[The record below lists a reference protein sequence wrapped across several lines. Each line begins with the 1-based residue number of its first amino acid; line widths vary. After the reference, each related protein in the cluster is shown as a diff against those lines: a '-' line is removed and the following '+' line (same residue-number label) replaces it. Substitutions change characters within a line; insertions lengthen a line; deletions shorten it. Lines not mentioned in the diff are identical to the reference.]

1 MNKTSLFFVAFTI
14 TFLSVFSQKP
24 QNNQI
29 SITGNIID
37 SNTKEPLEYATV
49 VLNNIETKQLSGGI
63 TDEKGNFTI
72 KIIPG
77 TYDISFE
84 FISFKTIK
92 IPKKIINSSV
102 NFGTI
107 KLSEDSDKLDE
118 IVIIAEKSTV
128 EIRLDKR
135 IYNVGKDMT
144 VKGGSAS
151 DVLDNVP
158 SVDVDVEGNV
168 SLRGNENVRILIDG
182 KPSAL
187 VGLSGTEALRQ
198 LPADAIERVEVVTSP
213 SARYDAEGTAGIL
226 NIILRKGVATGLN
239 GSLNT
244 TIGDPT
250 QYRIASNINFRTKK
264 INFFTNLGYRNS
276 SGPGNFL
283 TNLSTFENESVNSLR
298 IEDRDFERNRNGYN
312 INLGLEYFL
321 SNESSITGT
330 YFYRDS
336 DNKNLSTNTIQVFD
350 ANNILEFSDVRIQDE
365 DEIDETS
372 QISLNYT
379 NNLNSS
385 GHKLTIDFQYSDSK
399 EIETA
404 FIDDALASEKNITT
418 ENSKST
424 LIQSDY
430 VLPIGE
436 HMQFEL
442 GYRGDFQDLN
452 SNFLVNRIPELDFN
466 PSNNLIFKQNVNA
479 IYSQFGNKISKFSYL
494 LGLRTEITDVK
505 VRLTNT
511 NENFDYRYTEVFPT
525 INFGLERTDNQ
536 SFTLGYSRRL
546 RRPRY
551 WYLNPFESRNSQ
563 NVIYKGNPGLIP
575 TFTNSF
581 DLGFLQKIGKLT
593 LNSSI
598 YFQHSVNA
606 IQRVTRDEIR
616 LLDGVNQVITI
627 REPINL
633 ASEDR
638 YGFELTANYNPSK
651 KVRLSGSFNVFQQ
664 ESKGLYEYNKFTI
677 DETSGAII
685 SSPEI
690 QDLGNINNSWF
701 SRFNATF
708 TLPWKIQMQNRLSYR
723 GPRYTAQSES
733 KGMFSANIALSKD
746 VFSEKGTLVLNVSD
760 VFNSRKWRSTNFN
773 PNKENPTSINS
784 QESQWRVRQISLNFT
799 YRFNQKKNQGR
810 ERRGGEDYEG
820 CLLYTSPSPRD
831 RG

>member
-1 MNKTSLFFVAFTI
+1 MNKTSFFFVTFAI

-49 VLNNIETKQLSGGI
+49 VLNNIQTKQLSGGI

-92 IPKKIINSSV
+92 IPNKIINSSI

-107 KLSEDSDKLDE
+107 KLSEDADKLDE

-187 VGLSGTEALRQ
+187 VGLSGSEALRQ

-226 NIILRKGVATGLN
+226 NIILRKGVAIGLN

-283 TNLSTFENESVNSLR
+283 TNLSTFENESINSLR
-298 IEDRDFERNRNGYN
+298 VEDRDFERNRNGYN
-312 INLGLEYFL
+312 INFGLEYFL

-350 ANNILEFSDVRIQDE
+350 VNNILEFSDVRIQDE
-365 DEIDETS
+365 DELDETS

-399 EIETA
+399 EIETT
-404 FIDDALASEKNITT
+404 FINDALASENNITT

-466 PSNNLIFKQNVNA
+466 PSNNLTFKQNINA
-479 IYSQFGNKISKFSYL
+479 IYSQFGNKINKFSYL

-505 VRLTNT
+505 VRLINT
-511 NENFDYRYTEVFPT
+511 NENFDYRYTEIFPT

-581 DLGFLQKIGKLT
+581 DLGYLQKIGKLT

-598 YFQHSVNA
+598 YYQHSVNA
-606 IQRVTRDEIR
+606 IQRVSRDEIR

-677 DETSGAII
+677 DETTGAII
-685 SSPEI
+685 STAQT

-708 TLPWKIQMQNRLSYR
+708 TLPWEIQMQNRLSYR

-733 KGMFSANIALSKD
+733 KGMFSTNIALSKD
-746 VFSEKGTLVLNVSD
+746 VFSEKGSLVLNVSD
-760 VFNSRKWRSTNFN
+760 LFNSRKWRSTNFN

-799 YRFNQKKNQGR
+799 YRFNQKKKQVR
-810 ERRGGEDYEG
+810 EQRGGEDYEG
-820 CLLYTSPSPRD
+820 GEGFSTP
-831 RG
+831 

>member
-1 MNKTSLFFVAFTI
+1 MNKTSLLFVTFAI
-14 TFLSVFSQKP
+14 TFLSVFSQKA

-49 VLNNIETKQLSGGI
+49 VLNNEETKQLSGGI

-92 IPKKIINSSV
+92 ISKKIINSSL

-187 VGLSGTEALRQ
+187 VGLSGSDALRQ

-466 PSNNLIFKQNVNA
+466 PSNNLTFKQNVNA
-479 IYSQFGNKISKFSYL
+479 IYSQFGNKINKFSYL

-677 DETSGAII
+677 NETSGAII
-685 SSPEI
+685 SMPET

-746 VFSEKGTLVLNVSD
+746 VLSEKGTLVLNVSD
-760 VFNSRKWRSTNFN
+760 VFNSRRWRSTNFN
-773 PNKENPTSINS
+773 PNKENPTSINN
-784 QESQWRVRQISLNFT
+784 QESQWRVRQVSLNFT
-799 YRFNQKKNQGR
+799 YRFNQKKKQGR
-810 ERRGGEDYEG
+810 EQRGGEDYEG
-820 CLLYTSPSPRD
+820 GEGFSTP
-831 RG
+831 

>member
-479 IYSQFGNKISKFSYL
+479 IYSQFGNKINKFSYL

-677 DETSGAII
+677 NETSGAII
-685 SSPEI
+685 SMPET

-746 VFSEKGTLVLNVSD
+746 VLSEKGTLVLNVSD
-760 VFNSRKWRSTNFN
+760 VFNSRRWRSTNFN
-773 PNKENPTSINS
+773 PNKENPTSINN
-784 QESQWRVRQISLNFT
+784 QESQWRVRQVSLNFT
-799 YRFNQKKNQGR
+799 YRFNQKKKQGR
-810 ERRGGEDYEG
+810 EQRGGEDYEG
-820 CLLYTSPSPRD
+820 GEGFSTP
-831 RG
+831 

>member
-1 MNKTSLFFVAFTI
+1 MNKTTLFFVVFTI
-14 TFLSVFSQKP
+14 TILNVFGQKP
-24 QNNQI
+24 QNNQL
-29 SITGNIID
+29 SIVGKIID
-37 SNTKEPLEYATV
+37 SNTKEPLEYATI
-49 VLNNIETKQLSGGI
+49 VLKNQKTKQLSGGI
-63 TDEKGNFTI
+63 TDVKGNFNI
-72 KIIPG
+72 SVNPG

-84 FISFKTIK
+84 FISFKTQE
-92 IPKKIINSSV
+92 IPNKIINSTL

-107 KLSEDSDKLDE
+107 ELSEDTDKLDE

-187 VGLSGTEALRQ
+187 VGLSGTDALRQ
-198 LPADAIERVEVVTSP
+198 LPADAIERVEVITSP

-226 NIILRKGVATGLN
+226 NIILRKGLASGLN
-239 GSLNT
+239 GSMNA
-244 TIGDPT
+244 TIGDPK
-250 QYRIASNINFRTKK
+250 QYRIASNVNFRTKK
-264 INFFTNLGYRNS
+264 FNFFTNLGYRNS
-276 SGPGNFL
+276 SGPGKFL
-283 TNLSTFENESVNSLR
+283 TNLSIFENESFNSLR

-312 INLGLEYFL
+312 INVGLEYFL
-321 SNESSITGT
+321 SKNSSITGT

-336 DNKNLSTNTIQVFD
+336 NNQNLSTNNISVFD
-350 ANNILEFSDVRIQDE
+350 VDDILEYSDLRIQDE
-365 DEIDETS
+365 DEIDNTS

-379 NNLNSS
+379 NNFNTS
-385 GHKLTIDFQYSDSK
+385 GHKLTVDVQYSDS
-399 EIETA
+399 EEVESA
-404 FIDDALASEKNITT
+404 SIDDSLATENNITT
-418 ENSKST
+418 EKSKNT
-424 LIQSDY
+424 LIQTDY
-430 VLPIGE
+430 TLPIGE
-436 HMQFEL
+436 NTQFEL

-466 PSNNLIFKQNVNA
+466 PSNNLIFEQNVNA
-479 IYSQFGNKISKFSYL
+479 IYSQLGNKINKFSYL

-511 NENFDYRYTEVFPT
+511 NENFDYNYSELFPT
-525 INFGLERTDNQ
+525 INFGFERTENQ

-563 NVIYKGNPGLIP
+563 NIIYKGNPGLIP

-598 YFQHSVNA
+598 YYQHSINA
-606 IQRVTRDEIR
+606 IQRVSRDEIR

-638 YGFELTANYNPSK
+638 FGFELTANYNPSK
-651 KVRLSGSFNVFQQ
+651 KVRLSGSFNVFKQ
-664 ESKGLYEYNKFTI
+664 ESKGVYEYNKFTI
-677 DETSGAII
+677 DGISGEI
-685 SSPEI
+685 SSTPEL
-690 QDLGNINNSWF
+690 QDLGNVNNSWF

-708 TLPWKIQMQNRLSYR
+708 TLPGKIQMQNRLSYR
-723 GPRYTAQSES
+723 GPRFTAQSES
-733 KGMFSANIALSKD
+733 KGIFSTNIALSKD
-746 VFSEKGTLVLNVSD
+746 LFSEKGTVVLNVSD
-760 VFNSRKWRSTNFN
+760 LFNSRKWRSTNYN
-773 PNKENPTSINS
+773 PNRENPTSINY
-784 QESQWRVRQISLNFT
+784 QESQWRVRQVSLNFT
-799 YRFNQKKNQGR
+799 YRFNQKKNQVR
-810 ERRGGEDYEG
+810 ERRGNEEFQGGEG
-820 CLLYTSPSPRD
+820 FSSP
-831 RG
+831 

>member
-1 MNKTSLFFVAFTI
+1 MNKTSLFFVTFAI

-49 VLNNIETKQLSGGI
+49 VLNNLETKQLSGGI

-92 IPKKIINSSV
+92 ISKKIINSSL

-187 VGLSGTEALRQ
+187 VGLSGSDALRQ

-250 QYRIASNINFRTKK
+250 QYSIASNINFRTKK

-276 SGPGNFL
+276 SSPGKFL

-298 IEDRDFERNRNGYN
+298 IEDRDFERKRNGYN

-336 DNKNLSTNTIQVFD
+336 DNKNLSTNAIQVFD
-350 ANNILEFSDVRIQDE
+350 VNNILEYSDVRVQDE

-379 NNLNSS
+379 NNINSS

-404 FIDDALASEKNITT
+404 FIDDSLASEKNITT

-466 PSNNLIFKQNVNA
+466 PSNNLTFKQNVNA
-479 IYSQFGNKISKFSYL
+479 IYSQFGNKINKFSYL

-606 IQRVTRDEIR
+606 IQRVSRDEIR

-664 ESKGLYEYNKFTI
+664 E
-677 DETSGAII
+677 
-685 SSPEI
+685 
-690 QDLGNINNSWF
+690 
-701 SRFNATF
+701 
-708 TLPWKIQMQNRLSYR
+708 R
-723 GPRYTAQSES
+723 GQA
-733 KGMFSANIALSKD
+733 SA
-746 VFSEKGTLVLNVSD
+746 E
-760 VFNSRKWRSTNFN
+760 
-773 PNKENPTSINS
+773 
-784 QESQWRVRQISLNFT
+784 
-799 YRFNQKKNQGR
+799 
-810 ERRGGEDYEG
+810 
-820 CLLYTSPSPRD
+820 
-831 RG
+831 

>member
-1 MNKTSLFFVAFTI
+1 MFTV
-14 TFLSVFSQKP
+14 VFGQKP
-24 QNNQI
+24 QNAQI
-29 SITGNIID
+29 LITGNIVD
-37 SNTKEPLEYATV
+37 SKTNEPLEYATV
-49 VLNNIETKQLSGGI
+49 VLNNQKTKQLSGGI
-63 TDEKGNFTI
+63 TDEKGNFNI
-72 KIIPG
+72 KINPG
-77 TYDISFE
+77 IYDISFE
-84 FISFKTIK
+84 FISFKTINLPNK
-92 IPKKIINSSV
+92 TINSSI

-187 VGLSGTEALRQ
+187 VGLSGTDALRQ

-226 NIILRKGVATGLN
+226 NIILRKGIATGLN
-239 GSLNT
+239 GSMNA
-244 TIGDPT
+244 TIGDPK
-250 QYRIASNINFRTKK
+250 QYRIASNVNYRTKK

-276 SGPGNFL
+276 SGPGKYL
-283 TNLSTFENESVNSLR
+283 TNLTIFENESINSLR

-321 SNESSITGT
+321 STKSSITGT

-336 DNKNLSTNTIQVFD
+336 DNQNLSTNSISVFD
-350 ANNILEFSDVRIQDE
+350 INNILEFSDVRVQNE
-365 DEIDETS
+365 DEIDKTS

-379 NNLNSS
+379 NNINNS
-385 GHKLTIDFQYSDSK
+385 GHKLTIDIQHSDS
-399 EIETA
+399 EETETALIEDSLAFENNTTIET
-404 FIDDALASEKNITT
+404 SNHP
-418 ENSKST
+418 
-424 LIQSDY
+424 LIQTDY

-436 HMQFEL
+436 NIQFEL

-452 SNFLVNRIPELDFN
+452 SNFLVNRTPELDFN

-479 IYSQFGNKISKFSYL
+479 IYSQFGSKINKFSYL

-511 NENFDYRYTEVFPT
+511 NENFDYNYSELFPT
-525 INFGLERTDNQ
+525 INFGFERTEDQ

-563 NVIYKGNPGLIP
+563 NIIYKGNPGLIP

-598 YFQHSVNA
+598 YYQHSVNA
-606 IQRVTRDEIR
+606 IQRVSRDEIR

-664 ESKGLYEYNKFTI
+664 ESKGVYEYNKFTV
-677 DETSGAII
+677 DDTSGLI
-685 SSPEI
+685 SSTPEI
-690 QDLGNINNSWF
+690 QDLGNINSSWF

-708 TLPWKIQMQNRLSYR
+708 SLPWDMQMQNRLSYR

-733 KGMFSANIALSKD
+733 KGIFSTNVAISKD
-746 VFSEKGTLVLNVSD
+746 LFSDKGTLVLNVSD
-760 VFNSRKWRSTNFN
+760 LFNSRKWKSTNFN
-773 PNKENPTSINS
+773 PNKENPTSVNY
-784 QESQWRVRQISLNFT
+784 QESQWRVRQVSLNFT
-799 YRFNQKKNQGR
+799 YRFNQKKNQER
-810 ERRGGEDYEG
+810 ERGGNEDYDGGEG
-820 CLLYTSPSPRD
+820 FSKP
-831 RG
+831 

>member
-1 MNKTSLFFVAFTI
+1 MNKTSLFFVTFAI

-49 VLNNIETKQLSGGI
+49 VLNNIQTKQLSGGI

-92 IPKKIINSSV
+92 IPNKIINSSI

-107 KLSEDSDKLDE
+107 KLSEDADKLDE

-187 VGLSGTEALRQ
+187 VGLSGSEALRQ

-226 NIILRKGVATGLN
+226 NIILRKGVAIGLN

-283 TNLSTFENESVNSLR
+283 TNLSTFENESINTLR
-298 IEDRDFERNRNGYN
+298 VEDRDFERNRNGYN
-312 INLGLEYFL
+312 INFGLEYFL

-350 ANNILEFSDVRIQDE
+350 VNNILEFSDVRIQDE
-365 DEIDETS
+365 DELDETS

-404 FIDDALASEKNITT
+404 FINDALASENNITT

-466 PSNNLIFKQNVNA
+466 PSNNLTFKQNINA
-479 IYSQFGNKISKFSYL
+479 IYSQFGNKINKFSYL

-505 VRLTNT
+505 VRLINT
-511 NENFDYRYTEVFPT
+511 NENFDYRYTEIFPT

-581 DLGFLQKIGKLT
+581 DLGYLQKIGKLT

-598 YFQHSVNA
+598 YYQHSVNA
-606 IQRVTRDEIR
+606 IQRVSRDEIR

-677 DETSGAII
+677 DETTGAII
-685 SSPEI
+685 S
-690 QDLGNINNSWF
+690 
-701 SRFNATF
+701 
-708 TLPWKIQMQNRLSYR
+708 TLKHK
-723 GPRYTAQSES
+723 T
-733 KGMFSANIALSKD
+733 
-746 VFSEKGTLVLNVSD
+746 
-760 VFNSRKWRSTNFN
+760 
-773 PNKENPTSINS
+773 
-784 QESQWRVRQISLNFT
+784 
-799 YRFNQKKNQGR
+799 
-810 ERRGGEDYEG
+810 
-820 CLLYTSPSPRD
+820 
-831 RG
+831 

>member
-1 MNKTSLFFVAFTI
+1 MNKTSLFFVVFTFTI
-14 TFLSVFSQKP
+14 LNVFGQKP
-24 QNNQI
+24 QNNQL
-29 SITGNIID
+29 SVVGKIID
-37 SNTKEPLEYATV
+37 SNTKEPLEYATI
-49 VLNNIETKQLSGGI
+49 VLKNQKTKQLSGGI
-63 TDEKGNFTI
+63 TDEKGNFNI
-72 KIIPG
+72 KINPG

-84 FISFKTIK
+84 FISFKTQE
-92 IPKKIINSSV
+92 IPNKIINSTL

-107 KLSEDSDKLDE
+107 ELSEDTDKLDE

-187 VGLSGTEALRQ
+187 VGLSGTDALRQ
-198 LPADAIERVEVVTSP
+198 LPADAIERVEVITSP

-239 GSLNT
+239 GSMNA
-244 TIGDPT
+244 TIGDPK
-250 QYRIASNINFRTKK
+250 QYRIASNVNFRTNKF
-264 INFFTNLGYRNS
+264 NFFTNLGYRNS
-276 SGPGNFL
+276 SGPGKFL
-283 TNLSTFENESVNSLR
+283 TNLSIFENESFNSLR

-312 INLGLEYFL
+312 INVGLEYFL
-321 SNESSITGT
+321 SKKSSITGT

-336 DNKNLSTNTIQVFD
+336 NNQNLSTNNISVFD
-350 ANNILEFSDVRIQDE
+350 VDDILEYSDLRIQDE
-365 DEIDETS
+365 DEIDNTS

-379 NNLNSS
+379 NNFNTS
-385 GHKLTIDFQYSDSK
+385 GHKLTVDVQYSDSE
-399 EIETA
+399 EIESA
-404 FIDDALASEKNITT
+404 SIDDSLATENNITT
-418 ENSKST
+418 EKSKNT
-424 LIQSDY
+424 LIQTDY
-430 VLPIGE
+430 TLPIGE
-436 HMQFEL
+436 NTQFEF

-466 PSNNLIFKQNVNA
+466 PSNNLIFEQNVNA
-479 IYSQFGNKISKFSYL
+479 IYSQLGNKINKFSYL

-511 NENFDYRYTEVFPT
+511 NENFDYNYSELFPT
-525 INFGLERTDNQ
+525 INFGFERTDNQ

-551 WYLNPFESRNSQ
+551 WFLNPFESRNSQ
-563 NVIYKGNPGLIP
+563 NIIYKGNPGLIP

-598 YFQHSVNA
+598 YYQHSINA
-606 IQRVTRDEIR
+606 IQRVSRDEIR
-616 LLDGVNQVITI
+616 LLDGVNQIITI

-638 YGFELTANYNPSK
+638 FGFELTANYNPSK
-651 KVRLSGSFNVFQQ
+651 KVRLSGSFNVFKQ
-664 ESKGLYEYNKFTI
+664 ESKGVYEYNKFTI
-677 DETSGAII
+677 DGISGEIN
-685 SSPEI
+685 STPEL
-690 QDLGNINNSWF
+690 QDLGNVNNSWF

-708 TLPWKIQMQNRLSYR
+708 TLPGNIQMQNRLSYR
-723 GPRYTAQSES
+723 GPRFTAQSES
-733 KGMFSANIALSKD
+733 KGIFSTNIALSKD
-746 VFSEKGTLVLNVSD
+746 LFSENGTVVLNVSD
-760 VFNSRKWRSTNFN
+760 LFNSRKWRSTNYN
-773 PNKENPTSINS
+773 PNRENPTSINY
-784 QESQWRVRQISLNFT
+784 QESQWRVRQVSLNFT
-799 YRFNQKKNQGR
+799 YRFNQKKNQVR
-810 ERRGGEDYEG
+810 ERRSNEEFEGGEG
-820 CLLYTSPSPRD
+820 FSTP
-831 RG
+831 

>member
-1 MNKTSLFFVAFTI
+1 MNKTSLFFVVFTFTI
-14 TFLSVFSQKP
+14 LNVFGQKP
-24 QNNQI
+24 QNNQL
-29 SITGNIID
+29 SVVGKIID
-37 SNTKEPLEYATV
+37 SNTKEPLEYATI
-49 VLNNIETKQLSGGI
+49 VLKNQKTKQLSGGI
-63 TDEKGNFTI
+63 TDEKGNFNI
-72 KIIPG
+72 KINPG

-84 FISFKTIK
+84 FISFKTQE
-92 IPKKIINSSV
+92 IPNKIINSTL

-107 KLSEDSDKLDE
+107 ELSEDTDKLDE

-187 VGLSGTEALRQ
+187 VGLSGTDALRQ
-198 LPADAIERVEVVTSP
+198 LPADAIERVEVITSP

-226 NIILRKGVATGLN
+226 NIILRKGLASGLN
-239 GSLNT
+239 GSMNA
-244 TIGDPT
+244 TIGDPK
-250 QYRIASNINFRTKK
+250 QYRIASNVNFRTKK
-264 INFFTNLGYRNS
+264 FNFFTNLGYRNS
-276 SGPGNFL
+276 SGPGKFL
-283 TNLSTFENESVNSLR
+283 TNLSIFENESFNSLR

-312 INLGLEYFL
+312 INVGLEYFL
-321 SNESSITGT
+321 SKKSSITGT

-336 DNKNLSTNTIQVFD
+336 NNQNLSTNNISVFD
-350 ANNILEFSDVRIQDE
+350 VDDILEYSDLRIQDE
-365 DEIDETS
+365 DEIDNTS

-379 NNLNSS
+379 NNFNTS
-385 GHKLTIDFQYSDSK
+385 GHKLTVDVQYSDSE
-399 EIETA
+399 EIESA
-404 FIDDALASEKNITT
+404 SIDDSLATENNITT
-418 ENSKST
+418 EKSKNT
-424 LIQSDY
+424 LIQTDY
-430 VLPIGE
+430 TLPIGE
-436 HMQFEL
+436 NTQFEL

-452 SNFLVNRIPELDFN
+452 SNFLVNRIPVLDFN
-466 PSNNLIFKQNVNA
+466 PSNNLIFEQNVNA
-479 IYSQFGNKISKFSYL
+479 IYSQLGNKINKFSYL

-511 NENFDYRYTEVFPT
+511 NENFDYNYSELFPT
-525 INFGLERTDNQ
+525 INFGFERTENQ

-551 WYLNPFESRNSQ
+551 WFLNPFESRNSQ
-563 NVIYKGNPGLIP
+563 NIIYKGNPGLIP

-598 YFQHSVNA
+598 YYQHSINA
-606 IQRVTRDEIR
+606 IQRVSRDEIR

-638 YGFELTANYNPSK
+638 FGFELTANYNPSK
-651 KVRLSGSFNVFQQ
+651 KVRLSGSFNVFKQ
-664 ESKGLYEYNKFTI
+664 ESKGVYEYNKFTI
-677 DETSGAII
+677 DGISGEIN
-685 SSPEI
+685 STPEL
-690 QDLGNINNSWF
+690 QDLGNVNNSWF

-708 TLPWKIQMQNRLSYR
+708 TLPGNIQMQNRLSYR
-723 GPRYTAQSES
+723 GPRFTAQSES
-733 KGMFSANIALSKD
+733 KGIFSTNIALSKD
-746 VFSEKGTLVLNVSD
+746 LFSENGTVVLNVSD
-760 VFNSRKWRSTNFN
+760 LFNSRKWRSTNYN
-773 PNKENPTSINS
+773 PNRENPTSINY
-784 QESQWRVRQISLNFT
+784 QESQWRVRQVSLNFT
-799 YRFNQKKNQGR
+799 YRFNQKKNQVR
-810 ERRGGEDYEG
+810 ERRSNEEFEGGEG
-820 CLLYTSPSPRD
+820 FSTP
-831 RG
+831 

>member
-1 MNKTSLFFVAFTI
+1 LN
-14 TFLSVFSQKP
+14 VFSQKP
-24 QNNQI
+24 QNIQI
-29 SITGNIID
+29 SIIGNIVD
-37 SNTKEPLEYATV
+37 SKTNEPLEYATV
-49 VLNNIETKQLSGGI
+49 VLNNQKTKQLSGGI
-63 TDEKGNFTI
+63 TDEKGNFNI
-72 KIIPG
+72 KVNPG
-77 TYDISFE
+77 IYDISFE

-92 IPKKIINSSV
+92 LPNKTINSSI

-187 VGLSGTEALRQ
+187 VGLSGTDALRQ

-226 NIILRKGVATGLN
+226 NIILRKGVAKGFN
-239 GSLNT
+239 GSMNAT
-244 TIGDPT
+244 VGDPK
-250 QYRIASNINFRTKK
+250 QYRIASNVNYRTKK
-264 INFFTNLGYRNS
+264 VNFFTNLGYRNS
-276 SGPGNFL
+276 SGPGKYL
-283 TNLSTFENESVNSLR
+283 TNLTIFENESLNSLR

-321 SNESSITGT
+321 SDKSSITGT

-336 DNKNLSTNTIQVFD
+336 DNQNLSTNNIRVFD
-350 ANNILEFSDVRIQDE
+350 INNVLEFSDVRVQNE
-365 DEIDETS
+365 DEIDKTS

-379 NNLNSS
+379 NNINNS
-385 GHKLTIDFQYSDSK
+385 GHKLTIDIQHSDSE
-399 EIETA
+399 EIEA
-404 FIDDALASEKNITT
+404 ALIEDSLALENNITSEKSN
-418 ENSKST
+418 NT
-424 LIQSDY
+424 LIQTDY

-436 HMQFEL
+436 SMQFEL

-452 SNFLVNRIPELDFN
+452 SNFLVNRTPELDFN

-479 IYSQFGNKISKFSYL
+479 IYSQFGSKINKFSYL

-511 NENFDYRYTEVFPT
+511 NENFDYNYSELFPT
-525 INFGLERTDNQ
+525 VNFGFERTENQ

-563 NVIYKGNPGLIP
+563 NIIYKGNPGLIP

-598 YFQHSVNA
+598 YYQHSINA
-606 IQRVTRDEIR
+606 IQRVSRDEIR

-651 KVRLSGSFNVFQQ
+651 KVRFSGSFNVFQQ
-664 ESKGLYEYNKFTI
+664 ESKGIYEYNKFTV
-677 DETSGAII
+677 DDLSGAI
-685 SSPEI
+685 SSTPEI
-690 QDLGNINNSWF
+690 QDLGNINSSWF

-708 TLPWKIQMQNRLSYR
+708 SLPWDMQMQNRLSYR

-733 KGMFSANIALSKD
+733 KGIFSTNVAISKD
-746 VFSEKGTLVLNVSD
+746 LFSEKGTLVLNVSD
-760 VFNSRKWRSTNFN
+760 LFNSRKWKSTNFN
-773 PNKENPTSINS
+773 PNKENPTSINY
-784 QESQWRVRQISLNFT
+784 QESQWRVRQVSLNFT
-799 YRFNQKKNQGR
+799 YRFNQKKNQVR
-810 ERRGGEDYEG
+810 ERGGNEDYDGGEG
-820 CLLYTSPSPRD
+820 FSKP
-831 RG
+831 

>member
-1 MNKTSLFFVAFTI
+1 MNKTSLFFVTFAI

-92 IPKKIINSSV
+92 ISKKIINSSL

-187 VGLSGTEALRQ
+187 IGLSGSDALRQ

-276 SGPGNFL
+276 SSPGKFL

-298 IEDRDFERNRNGYN
+298 IEDRDFERKRNGYN

-336 DNKNLSTNTIQVFD
+336 DNKNLSTNAIQVFD
-350 ANNILEFSDVRIQDE
+350 VNNILEFSDVRVQDE

-379 NNLNSS
+379 NNINSS

-404 FIDDALASEKNITT
+404 FIDDSLASENNITT

-452 SNFLVNRIPELDFN
+452 SNFLVNRIPVLDFN
-466 PSNNLIFKQNVNA
+466 PSNNLTFKQNVNA
-479 IYSQFGNKISKFSYL
+479 IYSQFGNKINKFSYL

-511 NENFDYRYTEVFPT
+511 NENFDYRYAEVFPT
-525 INFGLERTDNQ
+525 INFGFERTDNQ

-606 IQRVTRDEIR
+606 IQRVSRDEIR

-664 ESKGLYEYNKFTI
+664 ESKGLYKYNKFTI
-677 DETSGAII
+677 DEASGAII
-685 SSPEI
+685 SLPEI
-690 QDLGNINNSWF
+690 QDLGNTNNSWF

-733 KGMFSANIALSKD
+733 KGMFSANIALSRD

-820 CLLYTSPSPRD
+820 GEGFSTP
-831 RG
+831 

>member
-1 MNKTSLFFVAFTI
+1 MNKTSLFFVVFTFTI
-14 TFLSVFSQKP
+14 LNVFGQKP
-24 QNNQI
+24 QNNQL
-29 SITGNIID
+29 SVVGKIID
-37 SNTKEPLEYATV
+37 SNTKEPLEYATI
-49 VLNNIETKQLSGGI
+49 VLKNQKTKQLSGGI
-63 TDEKGNFTI
+63 TDEKGNFNI
-72 KIIPG
+72 KINPG

-84 FISFKTIK
+84 FISFKTQE
-92 IPKKIINSSV
+92 IPNKIINSTL

-107 KLSEDSDKLDE
+107 ELSEDTDKLDE

-187 VGLSGTEALRQ
+187 VGLSGTDALRQ
-198 LPADAIERVEVVTSP
+198 LPADAIERVEVITSP

-239 GSLNT
+239 GSMNA
-244 TIGDPT
+244 TIGDPK
-250 QYRIASNINFRTKK
+250 QYRIASNVNFRANKF
-264 INFFTNLGYRNS
+264 NFFTNLGYRNS
-276 SGPGNFL
+276 SGPGKFL
-283 TNLSTFENESVNSLR
+283 TNLSIFENESFNSLR
-298 IEDRDFERNRNGYN
+298 VEDRDFERNRNGYN
-312 INLGLEYFL
+312 INVGLEYFL
-321 SNESSITGT
+321 SKKSSITGT

-336 DNKNLSTNTIQVFD
+336 NNQNLSTNNISVFD
-350 ANNILEFSDVRIQDE
+350 VDDILEYSDLRIQDE
-365 DEIDETS
+365 DEIDNTS

-379 NNLNSS
+379 NNFNTS
-385 GHKLTIDFQYSDSK
+385 GHKLTVDVQYSDSE
-399 EIETA
+399 EIESA
-404 FIDDALASEKNITT
+404 SIDDSLATENNITT
-418 ENSKST
+418 EKSKNT
-424 LIQSDY
+424 LIQTDY
-430 VLPIGE
+430 TLPIGE
-436 HMQFEL
+436 NTQFEF

-466 PSNNLIFKQNVNA
+466 PSNNLIFEQNVNA
-479 IYSQFGNKISKFSYL
+479 IYSQLGNKINKFSYL

-511 NENFDYRYTEVFPT
+511 NENFDYNYSELFPT
-525 INFGLERTDNQ
+525 INFGFERTDNQ

-551 WYLNPFESRNSQ
+551 WFLNPFESRNSQ
-563 NVIYKGNPGLIP
+563 NIIYKGNPGLIP

-598 YFQHSVNA
+598 YYQHSINA
-606 IQRVTRDEIR
+606 IQRVSRDEIR

-638 YGFELTANYNPSK
+638 FGFELTANYNPSK
-651 KVRLSGSFNVFQQ
+651 KVRLSGSFNVFKQ
-664 ESKGLYEYNKFTI
+664 ESKGVYEYNKFTI
-677 DETSGAII
+677 DGISGEIN
-685 SSPEI
+685 STPEL
-690 QDLGNINNSWF
+690 QDLGNVNNSWF

-708 TLPWKIQMQNRLSYR
+708 TLPGNIQMQNRLSYR
-723 GPRYTAQSES
+723 GPRFTAQSES
-733 KGMFSANIALSKD
+733 KGIFSSNIALSKD
-746 VFSEKGTLVLNVSD
+746 LFSENGTVVLNVSD
-760 VFNSRKWRSTNFN
+760 LFNSRKWRSTNYN
-773 PNKENPTSINS
+773 PNRENPTSINY
-784 QESQWRVRQISLNFT
+784 QESQWRVRQVSLNFT
-799 YRFNQKKNQGR
+799 YRFNQKKNQVR
-810 ERRGGEDYEG
+810 ERRSNEEFEGGEG
-820 CLLYTSPSPRD
+820 FSTP
-831 RG
+831 

>member
-92 IPKKIINSSV
+92 IPKKIINSSI

-479 IYSQFGNKISKFSYL
+479 IYSQFGNKINKFSYL

-820 CLLYTSPSPRD
+820 DEGFSTP
-831 RG
+831 

>member
-1 MNKTSLFFVAFTI
+1 MKKTNLFFIIFTL
-14 TFLSVFSQKP
+14 TFFSVFSQKP
-24 QNNQI
+24 QNDQF
-29 SITGNIID
+29 SITGKIID

-49 VLNNIETKQLSGGI
+49 ILNNQETKQLSGGI
-63 TDEKGNFTI
+63 TDENGNFNI
-72 KIIPG
+72 KINTG

-92 IPKKIINSSV
+92 ISNKIINSSI

-107 KLSEDSDKLDE
+107 KLSEDADELDE

-144 VKGGSAS
+144 VRGGSAS

-187 VGLSGTEALRQ
+187 VGLSGTDALRQ

-239 GSLNT
+239 GSLNA

-264 INFFTNLGYRNS
+264 VNLFTNLGYRNS

-283 TNLSTFENESVNSLR
+283 TNLSTFENESINSLR
-298 IEDRDFERNRNGYN
+298 IEDRNFERNRNGYN
-312 INLGLEYFL
+312 INVGLEYFL
-321 SNESSITGT
+321 SKESSITGT
-330 YFYRDS
+330 YFFRDS
-336 DNKNLSTNTIQVFD
+336 DNKNLSNNIIRVFD
-350 ANNILEFSDVRIQDE
+350 INDILEFSDTRIQDE
-365 DEIDETS
+365 DEIDTTS
-372 QISLNYT
+372 QFALNYT
-379 NNLNSS
+379 NNINSS
-385 GHKLTIDFQYSDSK
+385 GHKLTIDFQYSESE
-399 EIETA
+399 EIEKA
-404 FIDDALASEKNITT
+404 FINDSLAEENNITT
-418 ENSKST
+418 EDSKNT

-436 HMQFEL
+436 NTQFEI
-442 GYRGDFQDLN
+442 GYRGEFQDLT
-452 SNFLVNRIPELDFN
+452 SDFLVTRTPTLDFD
-466 PSNNLIFKQNVNA
+466 PSNNLVFKQNVNA
-479 IYSQFGNKISKFSYL
+479 IYSQFGSKLNKFSYL

-511 NENFDYRYTEVFPT
+511 NEKFDYKYTELFPT
-525 INFGLERTDNQ
+525 INVGFERTEDQ
-536 SFTLGYSRRL
+536 SFTIGYSRRL
-546 RRPRY
+546 RRPRF
-551 WYLNPFESRNSQ
+551 WYLNPFESRSSQ
-563 NVIYKGNPGLIP
+563 NVIYKGNPALIP

-598 YFQHSVNA
+598 YFQHSINA
-606 IQRVTRDEIR
+606 IERVSRDEIR
-616 LLDGVNQVITI
+616 FIDGVNQVITI

-638 YGFELTANYNPSK
+638 FGFELTTNYNPSK

-664 ESKGLYEYNKFTI
+664 ESKGLYAYNKFII
-677 DETSGAII
+677 DEISGDII
-685 SSPEI
+685 ATPEI
-690 QDLGNINNSWF
+690 QDLGNTNNSWF
-701 SRFNATF
+701 TRFNATF
-708 TLPWKIQMQNRLSYR
+708 SLPWEIQMQNRLSYR
-723 GPRYTAQSES
+723 GPRKTVQSES
-733 KGMFSANIALSKD
+733 DGIFSANIALSKD
-746 VFSEKGTLVLNVSD
+746 VFKEKGSLVLNVSD
-760 VFNSRKWRSTNFN
+760 VFNSRKRKSTNYN
-773 PNKENPTSINS
+773 PNKENPTSIS
-784 QESQWRVRQISLNFT
+784 YQESQWRVRQVSLNFT
-799 YRFNQKKNQGR
+799 YRFNQKKKQQR
-810 ERRGGEDYEG
+810 DRRSGDDFEGGEDFG
-820 CLLYTSPSPRD
+820 SP
-831 RG
+831 

>member
-1 MNKTSLFFVAFTI
+1 MNKISLFFVTFAL

-49 VLNNIETKQLSGGI
+49 VLNNLETKQLSGGI

-77 TYDISFE
+77 AYDISFE

-92 IPKKIINSSV
+92 ISKKIINSSL

-187 VGLSGTEALRQ
+187 VGLSGSDALRQ

-244 TIGDPT
+244 TIGDPI
-250 QYRIASNINFRTKK
+250 QYSIASNINFRTKK

-276 SGPGNFL
+276 SSPGNFL

-298 IEDRDFERNRNGYN
+298 IEDRDFERKRNGYN

-336 DNKNLSTNTIQVFD
+336 DNKNLSTNAIQVFD
-350 ANNILEFSDVRIQDE
+350 VNNILEYSDVRVQDE

-379 NNLNSS
+379 NNINSS

-404 FIDDALASEKNITT
+404 FIDDSLASEKNITT

-466 PSNNLIFKQNVNA
+466 PSNNLTFKQNVNA
-479 IYSQFGNKISKFSYL
+479 IYSQFGNKINKFSYL

-606 IQRVTRDEIR
+606 IQRVSRDEIR

-685 SSPEI
+685 SMPET

-820 CLLYTSPSPRD
+820 GEGFSTP
-831 RG
+831 

>member
-336 DNKNLSTNTIQVFD
+336 DNKNFSTNTIQVFD

-820 CLLYTSPSPRD
+820 DEGFSTP
-831 RG
+831 

>member
-226 NIILRKGVATGLN
+226 NIILRKGVAKGLN

-820 CLLYTSPSPRD
+820 DEGFSTP
-831 RG
+831 

>member
-1 MNKTSLFFVAFTI
+1 MKKTNLFFIIFTL
-14 TFLSVFSQKP
+14 TFFSVFSQKP
-24 QNNQI
+24 QNDQF
-29 SITGNIID
+29 SITGKIID

-49 VLNNIETKQLSGGI
+49 ILNNQETKQLSGGI
-63 TDEKGNFTI
+63 TDENGNFNI
-72 KIIPG
+72 KINTG

-92 IPKKIINSSV
+92 ISNKIINSSI

-107 KLSEDSDKLDE
+107 KLSEDADELDE

-144 VKGGSAS
+144 VRGGSAS

-187 VGLSGTEALRQ
+187 VGLSGTDALRQ

-239 GSLNT
+239 GSLNA

-264 INFFTNLGYRNS
+264 VNLFTNLGYRNS

-283 TNLSTFENESVNSLR
+283 TNLSTFENESINSLR
-298 IEDRDFERNRNGYN
+298 IEDRNFERNRNGYN
-312 INLGLEYFL
+312 INVGLEYFL
-321 SNESSITGT
+321 SKESSITGT
-330 YFYRDS
+330 YFFRDS
-336 DNKNLSTNTIQVFD
+336 DNKNLSNNIIRVFD
-350 ANNILEFSDVRIQDE
+350 INDILEFSDTRIQDE
-365 DEIDETS
+365 DEIDTTS
-372 QISLNYT
+372 QFALNYT
-379 NNLNSS
+379 NNINSS
-385 GHKLTIDFQYSDSK
+385 GHKLTIDFQYSESE
-399 EIETA
+399 EIEKA
-404 FIDDALASEKNITT
+404 FINDSLAEENNITT
-418 ENSKST
+418 EDSKNT

-436 HMQFEL
+436 NTQFEI
-442 GYRGDFQDLN
+442 GYRGEFQDLT
-452 SNFLVNRIPELDFN
+452 SDFLVTRTPTLDFD
-466 PSNNLIFKQNVNA
+466 PSNNLVFKQNVNA
-479 IYSQFGNKISKFSYL
+479 IYSQFGSKLNKFSYL

-505 VRLTNT
+505 VRLINT
-511 NENFDYRYTEVFPT
+511 NEKFDYKYTELFPT
-525 INFGLERTDNQ
+525 INVGFERTEDQ
-536 SFTLGYSRRL
+536 SFTIGYSRRL
-546 RRPRY
+546 RRPRF
-551 WYLNPFESRNSQ
+551 WYLNPFESRSSQ
-563 NVIYKGNPGLIP
+563 NVIYKGNPALIP

-598 YFQHSVNA
+598 YFQHSINA
-606 IQRVTRDEIR
+606 IQRVSRDEIR
-616 LLDGVNQVITI
+616 FIDGVNQVITI

-638 YGFELTANYNPSK
+638 FGFELTTNYNPSK

-664 ESKGLYEYNKFTI
+664 ESKGLYAYNKFII
-677 DETSGAII
+677 DEISGDII
-685 SSPEI
+685 ATPEI
-690 QDLGNINNSWF
+690 QDLGNTNNSWF
-701 SRFNATF
+701 TRFNATF
-708 TLPWKIQMQNRLSYR
+708 SLPWEIQMQNRLSYR
-723 GPRYTAQSES
+723 GPRKTVQSES
-733 KGMFSANIALSKD
+733 DGIFSANIALSKD
-746 VFSEKGTLVLNVSD
+746 VFKEKGSLVLNVSD
-760 VFNSRKWRSTNFN
+760 VFNSRKRKSTNYN
-773 PNKENPTSINS
+773 PNKENPTSIS
-784 QESQWRVRQISLNFT
+784 YQESQWRVRQVSLNFT
-799 YRFNQKKNQGR
+799 YRFNQKKKQQR
-810 ERRGGEDYEG
+810 DRRSGDDFEGGEDFG
-820 CLLYTSPSPRD
+820 SP
-831 RG
+831 

>member
-1 MNKTSLFFVAFTI
+1 MNKTSLFFVTFAI

-92 IPKKIINSSV
+92 ISKKIINSSL

-187 VGLSGTEALRQ
+187 VGLSGSDALRQ

-276 SGPGNFL
+276 SSPGKFL

-298 IEDRDFERNRNGYN
+298 IEDRDFERKRNGYN

-336 DNKNLSTNTIQVFD
+336 GNKNLSTNAIQVFD
-350 ANNILEFSDVRIQDE
+350 VNNILEYSDVRVQDE

-379 NNLNSS
+379 NNINSS

-404 FIDDALASEKNITT
+404 FIDDSLASEKNITT

-466 PSNNLIFKQNVNA
+466 PSNNLTFKQNVNA
-479 IYSQFGNKISKFSYL
+479 IYSQFGNKINKFSYL

-581 DLGFLQKIGKLT
+581 DLCFLQKIGKLT

-606 IQRVTRDEIR
+606 IQRVSRDEIR

-651 KVRLSGSFNVFQQ
+651 KIRLSGSFNVFQQ

-677 DETSGAII
+677 DEASGAII
-685 SSPEI
+685 YLPEI

-733 KGMFSANIALSKD
+733 KGMFSANIALSRD

-820 CLLYTSPSPRD
+820 GEGFSTP
-831 RG
+831 

>member
-1 MNKTSLFFVAFTI
+1 MKKTNLFFIIFTL
-14 TFLSVFSQKP
+14 TFFSVFSQKP
-24 QNNQI
+24 QNDQI
-29 SITGNIID
+29 SITGKIID

-49 VLNNIETKQLSGGI
+49 ILNNQETKQLSGGI
-63 TDEKGNFTI
+63 TDENGNFNI
-72 KIIPG
+72 KINTG

-92 IPKKIINSSV
+92 ISNKIINSSI

-107 KLSEDSDKLDE
+107 KLSEDADELDE

-144 VKGGSAS
+144 VRGGSAS

-187 VGLSGTEALRQ
+187 VGLSGTDALRQ

-239 GSLNT
+239 GSLNA

-264 INFFTNLGYRNS
+264 VNLFTNLGYRNS

-283 TNLSTFENESVNSLR
+283 TNLSTFENESINSLR
-298 IEDRDFERNRNGYN
+298 IEDRNFERNRNGYN
-312 INLGLEYFL
+312 INVGLEYFL
-321 SNESSITGT
+321 SKESSITGT
-330 YFYRDS
+330 YFFRDS
-336 DNKNLSTNTIQVFD
+336 DNKNLSNNIIRVFD
-350 ANNILEFSDVRIQDE
+350 INDILEFSDTRIQDE
-365 DEIDETS
+365 DEIDTTS
-372 QISLNYT
+372 QFALNYT
-379 NNLNSS
+379 NNINSS
-385 GHKLTIDFQYSDSK
+385 GHKLTIDFQYSESE
-399 EIETA
+399 EIEKA
-404 FIDDALASEKNITT
+404 FINDSLAEENNITT
-418 ENSKST
+418 EDSKNT

-436 HMQFEL
+436 NTQFEI
-442 GYRGDFQDLN
+442 GYRGEFQDLT
-452 SNFLVNRIPELDFN
+452 SDFLVTRTPTLDFD
-466 PSNNLIFKQNVNA
+466 PSNNLVFKQNVNA
-479 IYSQFGNKISKFSYL
+479 IYSQFGSKLNKFSYL

-511 NENFDYRYTEVFPT
+511 NEKFDYKYTELFPT
-525 INFGLERTDNQ
+525 INVGFERTEDQ
-536 SFTLGYSRRL
+536 SFTIGYSRRL
-546 RRPRY
+546 RRPRF
-551 WYLNPFESRNSQ
+551 WYLNPFESRSSQ
-563 NVIYKGNPGLIP
+563 NVIYKGNPALIP

-598 YFQHSVNA
+598 YFQHSINA
-606 IQRVTRDEIR
+606 IQRVSRDEIR
-616 LLDGVNQVITI
+616 FIDGVNQVITI

-638 YGFELTANYNPSK
+638 FGFELTTNYNPSK

-664 ESKGLYEYNKFTI
+664 ESKGLYAYNKFII
-677 DETSGAII
+677 DEISGDII
-685 SSPEI
+685 ATPEI
-690 QDLGNINNSWF
+690 QDLGNTNNSWF
-701 SRFNATF
+701 TRFNATF
-708 TLPWKIQMQNRLSYR
+708 SLPWEIQMQNRLSYR
-723 GPRYTAQSES
+723 GPRKTVQSES
-733 KGMFSANIALSKD
+733 DGIFSANIALSKD
-746 VFSEKGTLVLNVSD
+746 VFKEKGSLVLNVSD
-760 VFNSRKWRSTNFN
+760 VFNSRKRKSTNYN
-773 PNKENPTSINS
+773 PNKENPTSIS
-784 QESQWRVRQISLNFT
+784 YQESQWRVRQVSLNFT
-799 YRFNQKKNQGR
+799 YRFNQKKKQQR
-810 ERRGGEDYEG
+810 DRRGGDDFEGGEDFG
-820 CLLYTSPSPRD
+820 SP
-831 RG
+831 

>member
-1 MNKTSLFFVAFTI
+1 MKKTYLFFIIFTL
-14 TFLSVFSQKP
+14 TFLSVLSQKP
-24 QNNQI
+24 QNDQI
-29 SITGNIID
+29 SITGKIID

-49 VLNNIETKQLSGGI
+49 ILNNQETKQLSGGI
-63 TDEKGNFTI
+63 TDENGNFNI
-72 KIIPG
+72 KINTG

-92 IPKKIINSSV
+92 IPNKIINSSI

-107 KLSEDSDKLDE
+107 KLSEDADELDE

-187 VGLSGTEALRQ
+187 VGLSGTDALRQ

-239 GSLNT
+239 GSLNA

-264 INFFTNLGYRNS
+264 VNLFTNLGYRNS

-283 TNLSTFENESVNSLR
+283 TNLSTFEDESINSLR
-298 IEDRDFERNRNGYN
+298 IEDRNFERNRNGYN

-321 SNESSITGT
+321 SKESSITGT
-330 YFYRDS
+330 YFFRDS
-336 DNKNLSTNTIQVFD
+336 DNKNLSNNIIRVFD
-350 ANNILEFSDVRIQDE
+350 INDNLEFSDTRIQDE
-365 DEIDETS
+365 DEIDTTS
-372 QISLNYT
+372 QFALNYT
-379 NNLNSS
+379 NNINSS
-385 GHKLTIDFQYSDSK
+385 GHKLTIDFQYSESE

-404 FIDDALASEKNITT
+404 FINDSLAEENNITT
-418 ENSKST
+418 EDSKNT

-436 HMQFEL
+436 NTQFEI
-442 GYRGDFQDLN
+442 GYRGEFQDLT
-452 SNFLVNRIPELDFN
+452 SDFLVTRTPTLDFD

-479 IYSQFGNKISKFSYL
+479 LYSQFGSKLNKFSYL

-511 NENFDYRYTEVFPT
+511 NEKFDYKYTELFPT
-525 INFGLERTDNQ
+525 INVGFERTEDQ
-536 SFTLGYSRRL
+536 SFTIGYSRRL
-546 RRPRY
+546 RRPRF
-551 WYLNPFESRNSQ
+551 WYLNPFESRSSQ
-563 NVIYKGNPGLIP
+563 NVIYKGNPALIP

-598 YFQHSVNA
+598 YFQHSINA
-606 IQRVTRDEIR
+606 IQRVSRDEIR
-616 LLDGVNQVITI
+616 FIDGVNQVITI

-638 YGFELTANYNPSK
+638 FGFELTTNYNPSK

-664 ESKGLYEYNKFTI
+664 ESKGLYAYNKFII
-677 DETSGAII
+677 DETSGDII
-685 SSPEI
+685 ATPET
-690 QDLGNINNSWF
+690 QDLGNTNNSWF
-701 SRFNATF
+701 TRFNATF
-708 TLPWKIQMQNRLSYR
+708 SLPWEIQMQNRLSYR
-723 GPRYTAQSES
+723 GPRKTAQSES
-733 KGMFSANIALSKD
+733 EGIFSANIALSKD
-746 VFSEKGTLVLNVSD
+746 VFKEKGSLVLNVSD
-760 VFNSRKWRSTNFN
+760 VFNSRKRKSTNYN
-773 PNKENPTSINS
+773 PSKENPTSIS
-784 QESQWRVRQISLNFT
+784 YQESQWRVRQVSLNFT
-799 YRFNQKKNQGR
+799 YRFNQKKKQQR
-810 ERRGGEDYEG
+810 DRRSGEDFEG
-820 CLLYTSPSPRD
+820 SEDFGSP
-831 RG
+831 

>member
-1 MNKTSLFFVAFTI
+1 MNKTSLFFVVFTFTI
-14 TFLSVFSQKP
+14 LNVFGQKP
-24 QNNQI
+24 QNNQL
-29 SITGNIID
+29 SVVGKIID
-37 SNTKEPLEYATV
+37 SNTKEPLEYATI
-49 VLNNIETKQLSGGI
+49 VLKNQKTKQLSGGI
-63 TDEKGNFTI
+63 TDEKGNFNI
-72 KIIPG
+72 KINPG

-84 FISFKTIK
+84 FISFKTQE
-92 IPKKIINSSV
+92 IPNKIINSTL

-107 KLSEDSDKLDE
+107 ELSEDTDKLDE

-187 VGLSGTEALRQ
+187 VGLSGTDALRQ
-198 LPADAIERVEVVTSP
+198 LPADAIERVEVITSP

-239 GSLNT
+239 GSMNA
-244 TIGDPT
+244 TIGDPK
-250 QYRIASNINFRTKK
+250 QYRIASNVNFRTNKF
-264 INFFTNLGYRNS
+264 NFFTNLGYRNS
-276 SGPGNFL
+276 SGPGKFL
-283 TNLSTFENESVNSLR
+283 TNLSIFENESFNSLR

-312 INLGLEYFL
+312 INVGLEYFL
-321 SNESSITGT
+321 SKKSSITGT

-336 DNKNLSTNTIQVFD
+336 NNQNLSTNNISVFD
-350 ANNILEFSDVRIQDE
+350 VDDILEYSDLRIQDE
-365 DEIDETS
+365 DEIDNTS

-379 NNLNSS
+379 NNFNTS
-385 GHKLTIDFQYSDSK
+385 GHKLTVDVQYSDSE
-399 EIETA
+399 EIESA
-404 FIDDALASEKNITT
+404 SIDDSLATENNITT
-418 ENSKST
+418 EKSKNT
-424 LIQSDY
+424 LIQTDY
-430 VLPIGE
+430 TLPIGE
-436 HMQFEL
+436 NTQFEL

-466 PSNNLIFKQNVNA
+466 PSNNLIFEQNVNA
-479 IYSQFGNKISKFSYL
+479 IYSQLGNKINKFSYL

-511 NENFDYRYTEVFPT
+511 NENFDYNYSELFPT
-525 INFGLERTDNQ
+525 INFGFERTENQ

-563 NVIYKGNPGLIP
+563 NIIYKGNPGLIP

-598 YFQHSVNA
+598 YFQHSINA
-606 IQRVTRDEIR
+606 IQRVSRDEIR

-638 YGFELTANYNPSK
+638 FGFELTANYNPSK
-651 KVRLSGSFNVFQQ
+651 KVRLSGSFNVFKQ
-664 ESKGLYEYNKFTI
+664 ESKGVYEYNKFTI
-677 DETSGAII
+677 DGISGEIN
-685 SSPEI
+685 STPEL
-690 QDLGNINNSWF
+690 QDLGNVNNSWF

-708 TLPWKIQMQNRLSYR
+708 TLPGNIQMQNRLSYR
-723 GPRYTAQSES
+723 GPRFTAQSES
-733 KGMFSANIALSKD
+733 KGIFSTNIALSKD
-746 VFSEKGTLVLNVSD
+746 LFSENGTVVLNVSD
-760 VFNSRKWRSTNFN
+760 LFNSRKWRSTNYN
-773 PNKENPTSINS
+773 PNRENPTSINY
-784 QESQWRVRQISLNFT
+784 QESQWRVRQVSLNFT
-799 YRFNQKKNQGR
+799 YRFNQKKNQVR
-810 ERRGGEDYEG
+810 ERRSNEEFEGGEG
-820 CLLYTSPSPRD
+820 FSTP
-831 RG
+831 

>member
-1 MNKTSLFFVAFTI
+1 MKKTNLFFIIFTL
-14 TFLSVFSQKP
+14 TFFSVFSQKP
-24 QNNQI
+24 QNDQF
-29 SITGNIID
+29 SITGKIID

-49 VLNNIETKQLSGGI
+49 ILNNQETKQLSGGI
-63 TDEKGNFTI
+63 TDENGNFNI
-72 KIIPG
+72 KINTG

-92 IPKKIINSSV
+92 ISNKIINSSI

-107 KLSEDSDKLDE
+107 KLSEDADELDE

-144 VKGGSAS
+144 VRGGSAS

-187 VGLSGTEALRQ
+187 VGLSGTDALRQ

-239 GSLNT
+239 GSLNA

-264 INFFTNLGYRNS
+264 VNLFTNLGYRNS

-283 TNLSTFENESVNSLR
+283 TNLSTFENESINSLR
-298 IEDRDFERNRNGYN
+298 IEDRNFERNRNGYN
-312 INLGLEYFL
+312 INVGLEYFL
-321 SNESSITGT
+321 SKESSITGT
-330 YFYRDS
+330 YFFRDS
-336 DNKNLSTNTIQVFD
+336 DNKNLSNNIIRVFD
-350 ANNILEFSDVRIQDE
+350 INDILEFSDTRIQDE
-365 DEIDETS
+365 DEIDTTS
-372 QISLNYT
+372 QFALNYT
-379 NNLNSS
+379 NNINSS
-385 GHKLTIDFQYSDSK
+385 GHKLTIDFQYSESE
-399 EIETA
+399 EIEKA
-404 FIDDALASEKNITT
+404 FINDSLAEENNITT
-418 ENSKST
+418 EDSKNT

-436 HMQFEL
+436 NTQFEI
-442 GYRGDFQDLN
+442 GYRGEFQDLT
-452 SNFLVNRIPELDFN
+452 SDFLVTRTPTLDFD
-466 PSNNLIFKQNVNA
+466 PSNNLVFKQNVNA
-479 IYSQFGNKISKFSYL
+479 IYSQFGSKLNKFSYL

-511 NENFDYRYTEVFPT
+511 NEKFDYKYTELFPT
-525 INFGLERTDNQ
+525 INVGFERTEDQ
-536 SFTLGYSRRL
+536 SFTIGYSRRL
-546 RRPRY
+546 RRPRF
-551 WYLNPFESRNSQ
+551 WYLNPFESRSSQ
-563 NVIYKGNPGLIP
+563 NVIYKGNPALIP

-598 YFQHSVNA
+598 YFQHSINA
-606 IQRVTRDEIR
+606 IERVSRDEIR
-616 LLDGVNQVITI
+616 FIDGVNQVITI

-638 YGFELTANYNPSK
+638 FGFELTTNYNPSK

-664 ESKGLYEYNKFTI
+664 ESKGLYAYNKFII
-677 DETSGAII
+677 DEISGDII
-685 SSPEI
+685 ATPEI
-690 QDLGNINNSWF
+690 QDLGNTNNSWF
-701 SRFNATF
+701 TRFNATF
-708 TLPWKIQMQNRLSYR
+708 SLPWEIQMQNRLSYR
-723 GPRYTAQSES
+723 GPRKTAQSES
-733 KGMFSANIALSKD
+733 EGIFSANIALSKD
-746 VFSEKGTLVLNVSD
+746 VFKEKGSLVLNVSD
-760 VFNSRKWRSTNFN
+760 VFNSRKRKSTNYN
-773 PNKENPTSINS
+773 PSKENPTSIS
-784 QESQWRVRQISLNFT
+784 YQESQWRVRQVSLNFT
-799 YRFNQKKNQGR
+799 YRFNQKKKQQR
-810 ERRGGEDYEG
+810 DRRSGDDFEGGEDFG
-820 CLLYTSPSPRD
+820 SP
-831 RG
+831 

>member
-1 MNKTSLFFVAFTI
+1 MNKISLFFVTFAL

-49 VLNNIETKQLSGGI
+49 VLNNLETKQLSGGI

-77 TYDISFE
+77 TYDVNFE

-92 IPKKIINSSV
+92 ISKKIINSSL

-187 VGLSGTEALRQ
+187 VGLNGSDALRQ

-276 SGPGNFL
+276 SSPGNFL

-298 IEDRDFERNRNGYN
+298 IEDRDFERKRNGYN

-336 DNKNLSTNTIQVFD
+336 DNKNLSTNAIQVFD
-350 ANNILEFSDVRIQDE
+350 VNNILEYSDVRVQDE

-379 NNLNSS
+379 NNINNS

-404 FIDDALASEKNITT
+404 FIDDSLASENNITA

-466 PSNNLIFKQNVNA
+466 PSNNLTFKQNVNA
-479 IYSQFGNKISKFSYL
+479 IYSQFGNKINKFSYL

-606 IQRVTRDEIR
+606 IQRVSRDEIR

-677 DETSGAII
+677 NETSGAII
-685 SSPEI
+685 SMPET

-746 VFSEKGTLVLNVSD
+746 VLSEKGTLVLNVSD
-760 VFNSRKWRSTNFN
+760 VFNSRRWRSTNFN
-773 PNKENPTSINS
+773 PNKENPTSINN
-784 QESQWRVRQISLNFT
+784 QESQWRVRQVSLNFT
-799 YRFNQKKNQGR
+799 YRFNQKKKQGR
-810 ERRGGEDYEG
+810 EQRGGEDYEG
-820 CLLYTSPSPRD
+820 GEGFSTP
-831 RG
+831 

>member
-1 MNKTSLFFVAFTI
+1 MKKTNLFFIIFTL
-14 TFLSVFSQKP
+14 TFFSVFSQKP
-24 QNNQI
+24 QNDQI
-29 SITGNIID
+29 SITGKIID

-49 VLNNIETKQLSGGI
+49 ILNNQETKQLSGGI
-63 TDEKGNFTI
+63 TDENGNFNI
-72 KIIPG
+72 KINTG

-92 IPKKIINSSV
+92 ISNKIINSSI

-107 KLSEDSDKLDE
+107 KLSEDADELDE
-118 IVIIAEKSTV
+118 VVIIAEKSTV

-144 VKGGSAS
+144 VRGGSAS

-187 VGLSGTEALRQ
+187 VGLSGTDALRQ

-239 GSLNT
+239 GSLNA

-264 INFFTNLGYRNS
+264 VNLFTNLGYRNS

-283 TNLSTFENESVNSLR
+283 TNLSTFENESINSLR
-298 IEDRDFERNRNGYN
+298 IEDRNFERNRNGYN
-312 INLGLEYFL
+312 INVGLEYFL
-321 SNESSITGT
+321 SKESSITGT
-330 YFYRDS
+330 YFFRDS
-336 DNKNLSTNTIQVFD
+336 DNKNLSNNIIRVFD
-350 ANNILEFSDVRIQDE
+350 INDILEFSDTRIQDE
-365 DEIDETS
+365 DEIDTTS
-372 QISLNYT
+372 QFALNYT
-379 NNLNSS
+379 NNINSS
-385 GHKLTIDFQYSDSK
+385 GHKLTIDFQYSESE
-399 EIETA
+399 EIEKA
-404 FIDDALASEKNITT
+404 FINDSLAEENNITT
-418 ENSKST
+418 EDSKNT

-436 HMQFEL
+436 NTQFEI
-442 GYRGDFQDLN
+442 GYRGEFQDLT
-452 SNFLVNRIPELDFN
+452 SDFLVTRTPTLDFD
-466 PSNNLIFKQNVNA
+466 PSNNLVFKQNVNA
-479 IYSQFGNKISKFSYL
+479 IYSQFGSKLNKFSYL

-511 NENFDYRYTEVFPT
+511 NEKFDYKYTELFPT
-525 INFGLERTDNQ
+525 INVGFERTEDQ
-536 SFTLGYSRRL
+536 SFTIGYSRRL
-546 RRPRY
+546 RRPRF
-551 WYLNPFESRNSQ
+551 WYLNPFESRSSQ
-563 NVIYKGNPGLIP
+563 NVIYKGNPALIP

-598 YFQHSVNA
+598 YFQHSINA
-606 IQRVTRDEIR
+606 IQRVSRDEIR
-616 LLDGVNQVITI
+616 FIDGVNQVITI

-638 YGFELTANYNPSK
+638 FGFELTTNYNPSK

-664 ESKGLYEYNKFTI
+664 ESKGLYAYNKFII
-677 DETSGAII
+677 DEISGDII
-685 SSPEI
+685 ATPEI
-690 QDLGNINNSWF
+690 QDLGNTNNSWF
-701 SRFNATF
+701 TRFNATF
-708 TLPWKIQMQNRLSYR
+708 SLPWEIQMQNRLSYR
-723 GPRYTAQSES
+723 GPRKTVQSES
-733 KGMFSANIALSKD
+733 DGIFSANIALSKD
-746 VFSEKGTLVLNVSD
+746 VFKEKGSLVLNVSD
-760 VFNSRKWRSTNFN
+760 VFNSRKRKSTNYN
-773 PNKENPTSINS
+773 PNKENPTSIS
-784 QESQWRVRQISLNFT
+784 YQESQWRVRQVSLNFT
-799 YRFNQKKNQGR
+799 YRFNQKKKQQR
-810 ERRGGEDYEG
+810 DRRSGDDFEGGEDFG
-820 CLLYTSPSPRD
+820 SP
-831 RG
+831 

>member
-1 MNKTSLFFVAFTI
+1 MNKTSLFFVVFTLTI
-14 TFLSVFSQKP
+14 LNVFGQKP
-24 QNNQI
+24 QNNQL
-29 SITGNIID
+29 SIVGKIID
-37 SNTKEPLEYATV
+37 SNTKEPLEYATI
-49 VLNNIETKQLSGGI
+49 VLKNQKTKQLSGGI
-63 TDEKGNFTI
+63 TDDKGNFNI
-72 KIIPG
+72 SVNPG

-84 FISFKTIK
+84 FISFKTQE
-92 IPKKIINSSV
+92 IPNKIINSTL

-107 KLSEDSDKLDE
+107 ELSEDTDKLDE

-187 VGLSGTEALRQ
+187 VGLSGTDALRQ
-198 LPADAIERVEVVTSP
+198 LPADAIERVEVITSP

-226 NIILRKGVATGLN
+226 NIILRKGLASGLN
-239 GSLNT
+239 GSMNA
-244 TIGDPT
+244 TIGDPK
-250 QYRIASNINFRTKK
+250 QYRIASNVNFRTKK
-264 INFFTNLGYRNS
+264 FNFFTNLGYRNS
-276 SGPGNFL
+276 SGPGKFL
-283 TNLSTFENESVNSLR
+283 TNLSIFENESFNSLR

-312 INLGLEYFL
+312 INVGLEYFL
-321 SNESSITGT
+321 SKKSSITGT

-336 DNKNLSTNTIQVFD
+336 NNQNLSTNNISVFD
-350 ANNILEFSDVRIQDE
+350 VDDILEYSDLRIQDE
-365 DEIDETS
+365 DEIDNTS

-379 NNLNSS
+379 NNFNTS
-385 GHKLTIDFQYSDSK
+385 GHKLTVDIQYSDSE
-399 EIETA
+399 EIESA
-404 FIDDALASEKNITT
+404 SIDDSLATENNITT
-418 ENSKST
+418 EKSKNT
-424 LIQSDY
+424 LIQTDY
-430 VLPIGE
+430 TLPIGE
-436 HMQFEL
+436 NTQFEL

-466 PSNNLIFKQNVNA
+466 PSNNLIFEQNVNA
-479 IYSQFGNKISKFSYL
+479 IYSQLGNKINRFSYL

-511 NENFDYRYTEVFPT
+511 NENFDYNYSELFPT
-525 INFGLERTDNQ
+525 INFGFERTENQ

-551 WYLNPFESRNSQ
+551 WFLNPFESRNSQ
-563 NVIYKGNPGLIP
+563 NIIYKGNPGLIP

-598 YFQHSVNA
+598 YYQHSINA
-606 IQRVTRDEIR
+606 IQRVSRDEIR

-638 YGFELTANYNPSK
+638 FGFELTANYNPSK
-651 KVRLSGSFNVFQQ
+651 KVRLSGSLNVFKQ
-664 ESKGLYEYNKFTI
+664 ESKGVYEYNKFTI
-677 DETSGAII
+677 DGISGEIN
-685 SSPEI
+685 STPEL
-690 QDLGNINNSWF
+690 QDLGNVNNSWF

-708 TLPWKIQMQNRLSYR
+708 TLPGKIQMQNRLSYR
-723 GPRYTAQSES
+723 GPRFTAQSES
-733 KGMFSANIALSKD
+733 KGIFSTNIALSKD
-746 VFSEKGTLVLNVSD
+746 LFSEKGTVVLNVSD
-760 VFNSRKWRSTNFN
+760 LFNSRKWRSTNYN
-773 PNKENPTSINS
+773 PNRENPTSINY
-784 QESQWRVRQISLNFT
+784 QESQWRVRQVSLNFT
-799 YRFNQKKNQGR
+799 YRFNQKKNQVR
-810 ERRGGEDYEG
+810 ERRGNEEFEGGEG
-820 CLLYTSPSPRD
+820 FSSP
-831 RG
+831 

>member
-1 MNKTSLFFVAFTI
+1 MNKTSLFFLVFTFTI
-14 TFLSVFSQKP
+14 LNVFGQKP
-24 QNNQI
+24 QNNQL
-29 SITGNIID
+29 SIVGKIID
-37 SNTKEPLEYATV
+37 SNTKEPLEYATI
-49 VLNNIETKQLSGGI
+49 VLKNQKTKQLSGGI
-63 TDEKGNFTI
+63 TDEKGNFNI
-72 KIIPG
+72 SVNPG

-84 FISFKTIK
+84 FISFKTQE
-92 IPKKIINSSV
+92 IPNKIINSTL

-107 KLSEDSDKLDE
+107 ELSEETDKLDE

-187 VGLSGTEALRQ
+187 VGLSGTDALRQ
-198 LPADAIERVEVVTSP
+198 LPADAIERVEVITSP

-226 NIILRKGVATGLN
+226 NIILRKGLATGLN
-239 GSLNT
+239 GSMNAT
-244 TIGDPT
+244 VGDPK
-250 QYRIASNINFRTKK
+250 QYRIASNVNFRTKK
-264 INFFTNLGYRNS
+264 FNFFTNLGYRNS
-276 SGPGNFL
+276 SGPGKFL
-283 TNLSTFENESVNSLR
+283 TNLSIFENESFNSLR

-312 INLGLEYFL
+312 INVGLEYFL
-321 SNESSITGT
+321 SKKSSITGT

-336 DNKNLSTNTIQVFD
+336 NNQNLSTNNINVYD
-350 ANNILEFSDVRIQDE
+350 VDDILEYTDLRIQDE
-365 DEIDETS
+365 DEIDNTS

-379 NNLNSS
+379 NNFNTS
-385 GHKLTIDFQYSDSK
+385 GHKLTVDVQYSDSE
-399 EIETA
+399 EIESA
-404 FIDDALASEKNITT
+404 SIDDSLATENNITT
-418 ENSKST
+418 EKSKNT
-424 LIQSDY
+424 LIQTDY
-430 VLPIGE
+430 TLPIGE
-436 HMQFEL
+436 NTQFEL

-466 PSNNLIFKQNVNA
+466 PSNNLIFEQNVNA
-479 IYSQFGNKISKFSYL
+479 IYSQFGNKINKFSYL

-511 NENFDYRYTEVFPT
+511 NENFDYNYSELFPT
-525 INFGLERTDNQ
+525 INFGFERTENQ

-563 NVIYKGNPGLIP
+563 NIIYKGNPGLIP

-598 YFQHSVNA
+598 YYQHSINA
-606 IQRVTRDEIR
+606 IQRVSRDEIR

-638 YGFELTANYNPSK
+638 FGFELTANYNPSK
-651 KVRLSGSFNVFQQ
+651 KVRLSGSFNLFKQ
-664 ESKGLYEYNKFTI
+664 ESKGVYEYNKFTI
-677 DETSGAII
+677 DGISGEIN
-685 SSPEI
+685 STPEL
-690 QDLGNINNSWF
+690 QDLGNVNNSWF

-708 TLPWKIQMQNRLSYR
+708 TLPGKIRMQNRLSYR
-723 GPRYTAQSES
+723 GPRFTAQSES
-733 KGMFSANIALSKD
+733 KGIFSTNIALSKD
-746 VFSEKGTLVLNVSD
+746 LFSEKGTVVLNVSD
-760 VFNSRKWRSTNFN
+760 LFNSRKWRSTNYN
-773 PNKENPTSINS
+773 PNRENPTSINY
-784 QESQWRVRQISLNFT
+784 QESQWRVRQVSLNFT
-799 YRFNQKKNQGR
+799 YRFNQKKNQVR
-810 ERRGGEDYEG
+810 ERRGNDEFEGGEG
-820 CLLYTSPSPRD
+820 FSSP
-831 RG
+831 

>member
-1 MNKTSLFFVAFTI
+1 MNKTSLFFLVFTFTI
-14 TFLSVFSQKP
+14 LNVFGQKP
-24 QNNQI
+24 QNNQL
-29 SITGNIID
+29 SIVGKIID
-37 SNTKEPLEYATV
+37 SNTKEPLEYATI
-49 VLNNIETKQLSGGI
+49 VLKNQKTKQLSGGI
-63 TDEKGNFTI
+63 TDEKGNFNI
-72 KIIPG
+72 SVNPG

-84 FISFKTIK
+84 FISFKTQE
-92 IPKKIINSSV
+92 IPNKIINSTL

-107 KLSEDSDKLDE
+107 ELSEDTDKLDE

-187 VGLSGTEALRQ
+187 VGLSGTDALRQ
-198 LPADAIERVEVVTSP
+198 LPADAIERVEVITSP

-239 GSLNT
+239 GSMNA
-244 TIGDPT
+244 TIGDPK
-250 QYRIASNINFRTKK
+250 QYRIASNVNFRTNKF
-264 INFFTNLGYRNS
+264 NFFTNLGYRNS
-276 SGPGNFL
+276 SGPGKFL
-283 TNLSTFENESVNSLR
+283 TNLSIFENESFNSLR

-312 INLGLEYFL
+312 INVGLEYFL
-321 SNESSITGT
+321 SKKSSITGT

-336 DNKNLSTNTIQVFD
+336 NNQNLSTNNISVFD
-350 ANNILEFSDVRIQDE
+350 VDDILEYSDLRIQDE
-365 DEIDETS
+365 DEIDNTS

-379 NNLNSS
+379 NNFNTS
-385 GHKLTIDFQYSDSK
+385 GHKLTVDVQYSDSE
-399 EIETA
+399 EIESA
-404 FIDDALASEKNITT
+404 SIDDSLATENNITT
-418 ENSKST
+418 EKSKNT
-424 LIQSDY
+424 LIQTDY
-430 VLPIGE
+430 TLPIGE
-436 HMQFEL
+436 NTQFEF

-466 PSNNLIFKQNVNA
+466 PSNNLIFEQNVNA
-479 IYSQFGNKISKFSYL
+479 IYSQLGNKINKFSYL

-511 NENFDYRYTEVFPT
+511 NENFDYNYSELFPT
-525 INFGLERTDNQ
+525 INFGFERTDNQ

-551 WYLNPFESRNSQ
+551 WFLNPFESRNSQ
-563 NVIYKGNPGLIP
+563 NIIYKGNPGLIP

-598 YFQHSVNA
+598 YYQHSINA
-606 IQRVTRDEIR
+606 IQRVSRDEIR

-638 YGFELTANYNPSK
+638 FGFELTANYNPSK
-651 KVRLSGSFNVFQQ
+651 KVRLSGSFNVFKQ
-664 ESKGLYEYNKFTI
+664 ESKGVYEYNKFTI
-677 DETSGAII
+677 DGISGEIN
-685 SSPEI
+685 STPEL
-690 QDLGNINNSWF
+690 QDLGNVNNSWF

-708 TLPWKIQMQNRLSYR
+708 TLPGNIQMQNRLSYR
-723 GPRYTAQSES
+723 GPRFTAQSES
-733 KGMFSANIALSKD
+733 KGIFSTNIALSKD
-746 VFSEKGTLVLNVSD
+746 LFSENGTVVLNVSD
-760 VFNSRKWRSTNFN
+760 LFNSRKWRSTNYN
-773 PNKENPTSINS
+773 PNRENPTSINY
-784 QESQWRVRQISLNFT
+784 QESQWRVRQVSLNFT
-799 YRFNQKKNQGR
+799 YRFNQKKNQVR
-810 ERRGGEDYEG
+810 ERRSNEEFEGGEG
-820 CLLYTSPSPRD
+820 FSTP
-831 RG
+831 

>member
-72 KIIPG
+72 KIIPV

-479 IYSQFGNKISKFSYL
+479 IYSQFGNKINKFSYL

-799 YRFNQKKNQGR
+799 YRLNQKKNQGR

-820 CLLYTSPSPRD
+820 DEGFSTP
-831 RG
+831 

>member
-1 MNKTSLFFVAFTI
+1 MNKISLFFVTFAL

-49 VLNNIETKQLSGGI
+49 VLNNLETKQLSGGI

-77 TYDISFE
+77 TYDVSFE

-92 IPKKIINSSV
+92 ISKKIINSSL

-187 VGLSGTEALRQ
+187 VGLSGSDALRQ

-276 SGPGNFL
+276 SSPGNFL

-298 IEDRDFERNRNGYN
+298 IEDRDFERKRNGYN

-336 DNKNLSTNTIQVFD
+336 DNKNLSTNAIQVFD
-350 ANNILEFSDVRIQDE
+350 VNNILEYSDVRVQDE

-379 NNLNSS
+379 NNINNS

-404 FIDDALASEKNITT
+404 FINDSLASENNITT

-466 PSNNLIFKQNVNA
+466 PSNNLTFKQNVNA
-479 IYSQFGNKISKFSYL
+479 IYSQFGNKINKFSYL

-563 NVIYKGNPGLIP
+563 NVISKGNPGLIP

-606 IQRVTRDEIR
+606 IQRVSRDEIR

-677 DETSGAII
+677 DETSGAIT
-685 SSPEI
+685 SMPET

-746 VFSEKGTLVLNVSD
+746 VLSEKGTLVLNVSD
-760 VFNSRKWRSTNFN
+760 VFNSRRWRSTNFN
-773 PNKENPTSINS
+773 PNKENPTSINN
-784 QESQWRVRQISLNFT
+784 QESQWRVRQVSLNFT
-799 YRFNQKKNQGR
+799 YRFNQKKKQGR
-810 ERRGGEDYEG
+810 EQRGGEDYEG
-820 CLLYTSPSPRD
+820 GEGFSTP
-831 RG
+831 

>member
-1 MNKTSLFFVAFTI
+1 MFTV
-14 TFLSVFSQKP
+14 VFGHKP
-24 QNNQI
+24 QNEQI
-29 SITGNIID
+29 LITGNIVD
-37 SNTKEPLEYATV
+37 SKTNEHLEYATV
-49 VLNNIETKQLSGGI
+49 VLNNQKIKQLSGGI
-63 TDEKGNFTI
+63 TDEKGNFNI
-72 KIIPG
+72 KINPG
-77 TYDISFE
+77 IYDISFE
-84 FISFKTIK
+84 FISFKTINLPNK
-92 IPKKIINSSV
+92 TINSSI

-187 VGLSGTEALRQ
+187 VGLSGTDALRQ

-226 NIILRKGVATGLN
+226 NIILRKGIATGLN
-239 GSLNT
+239 GSMNA
-244 TIGDPT
+244 TIGDPK
-250 QYRIASNINFRTKK
+250 QYRIASNVNYRTKK

-276 SGPGNFL
+276 SGPGKYL
-283 TNLSTFENESVNSLR
+283 TNLTIFENESINSLR

-321 SNESSITGT
+321 STKSSITGT

-336 DNKNLSTNTIQVFD
+336 DNQNLSTNSISVFD
-350 ANNILEFSDVRIQDE
+350 INNILEFSDVRVQNE
-365 DEIDETS
+365 DEIDKTS

-379 NNLNSS
+379 NNINNS
-385 GHKLTIDFQYSDSK
+385 GHKLTIDIQHSDS
-399 EIETA
+399 EETETA
-404 FIDDALASEKNITT
+404 LIEDSLALENNTT
-418 ENSKST
+418 IENSKNT
-424 LIQSDY
+424 LIQTDY

-436 HMQFEL
+436 NIQFEL

-452 SNFLVNRIPELDFN
+452 SNFLVNRTPELDFN

-479 IYSQFGNKISKFSYL
+479 IYSQFGSKINKFSYL

-511 NENFDYRYTEVFPT
+511 NENFDYNYSELFPT
-525 INFGLERTDNQ
+525 INFGFERTEDQ

-563 NVIYKGNPGLIP
+563 NIIYKGNPGLIP

-598 YFQHSVNA
+598 YYQHSVNA
-606 IQRVTRDEIR
+606 IQRVSRDEIR

-664 ESKGLYEYNKFTI
+664 ESKGVYEYNKFTV
-677 DETSGAII
+677 DDTSGLI
-685 SSPEI
+685 SSTPEI
-690 QDLGNINNSWF
+690 QDLGNINSSWF

-708 TLPWKIQMQNRLSYR
+708 SLPWDMQMQNRLSYR

-733 KGMFSANIALSKD
+733 KGIFSTNVAISKD
-746 VFSEKGTLVLNVSD
+746 LFSDKGTLVLNVSD
-760 VFNSRKWRSTNFN
+760 LFNSRKWKSTNFN
-773 PNKENPTSINS
+773 PNKENPTSVNY
-784 QESQWRVRQISLNFT
+784 QESQWRVRQVSLNFT
-799 YRFNQKKNQGR
+799 YRFNQKKNQER
-810 ERRGGEDYEG
+810 ERGGNEDYDGGEG
-820 CLLYTSPSPRD
+820 FSKP
-831 RG
+831 

>member
-1 MNKTSLFFVAFTI
+1 MNKTSLFFVVFTFTI
-14 TFLSVFSQKP
+14 LNVFGQKP
-24 QNNQI
+24 QNNQL
-29 SITGNIID
+29 SVVGKIID
-37 SNTKEPLEYATV
+37 SNTKEPLEYATI
-49 VLNNIETKQLSGGI
+49 VLKNQKTKQLSGGI
-63 TDEKGNFTI
+63 TDEKGNFNI
-72 KIIPG
+72 KINPG

-84 FISFKTIK
+84 FISFKTQE
-92 IPKKIINSSV
+92 IPNKIINSTL

-107 KLSEDSDKLDE
+107 ELSEDTDKLDE

-187 VGLSGTEALRQ
+187 VGLSGTDALRQ
-198 LPADAIERVEVVTSP
+198 LPADAIERVEVITSP

-239 GSLNT
+239 GSMNA
-244 TIGDPT
+244 TIGDPK
-250 QYRIASNINFRTKK
+250 QYRIASNVNFRTNKF
-264 INFFTNLGYRNS
+264 NFFTNLGYRNS
-276 SGPGNFL
+276 SGPGKFL
-283 TNLSTFENESVNSLR
+283 TNLSIFENESFNSLR
-298 IEDRDFERNRNGYN
+298 VEDRDFERNRNGYN
-312 INLGLEYFL
+312 INVGLEYFL
-321 SNESSITGT
+321 SKKSSITGT

-336 DNKNLSTNTIQVFD
+336 NNQNLSTNNISVFD
-350 ANNILEFSDVRIQDE
+350 VDDILEYFDLRIQDE
-365 DEIDETS
+365 DEIDNTS

-379 NNLNSS
+379 NNFNTS
-385 GHKLTIDFQYSDSK
+385 GHKLTVDVQYSDSE
-399 EIETA
+399 EIESA
-404 FIDDALASEKNITT
+404 SIDDSLATENNITT
-418 ENSKST
+418 EKSKNT
-424 LIQSDY
+424 LIQTDY
-430 VLPIGE
+430 TLPIGE
-436 HMQFEL
+436 NTQFEF

-466 PSNNLIFKQNVNA
+466 PSNNLIFEQNVNA
-479 IYSQFGNKISKFSYL
+479 IYSQLGNKINKFSYL

-511 NENFDYRYTEVFPT
+511 NENFDYNYSELFPT
-525 INFGLERTDNQ
+525 INFGFERNDNQ

-551 WYLNPFESRNSQ
+551 WFLNPFESRNSQ
-563 NVIYKGNPGLIP
+563 NIIYKGNPGLIP

-598 YFQHSVNA
+598 YYQHSINA
-606 IQRVTRDEIR
+606 IQRVSRDEIR

-638 YGFELTANYNPSK
+638 FGFELTANYNPSK
-651 KVRLSGSFNVFQQ
+651 KVRLSGSFNVFKQ
-664 ESKGLYEYNKFTI
+664 ESKGVYEYNKFTI
-677 DETSGAII
+677 DGISGEIN
-685 SSPEI
+685 STPEL
-690 QDLGNINNSWF
+690 QDLGNVNNSWF

-708 TLPWKIQMQNRLSYR
+708 TLPGNIQMQNRLSYR
-723 GPRYTAQSES
+723 GPRFTAQSES
-733 KGMFSANIALSKD
+733 KGIFSTNIALSKD
-746 VFSEKGTLVLNVSD
+746 LFSENGTVVLNVID
-760 VFNSRKWRSTNFN
+760 LFNSRKWRSTNYN
-773 PNKENPTSINS
+773 PNRENPTSINY
-784 QESQWRVRQISLNFT
+784 QESQWRVRQVSLNFT
-799 YRFNQKKNQGR
+799 YRFNQKKNQVR
-810 ERRGGEDYEG
+810 ERRSNEEFEGGEG
-820 CLLYTSPSPRD
+820 FSTP
-831 RG
+831 

>member
-1 MNKTSLFFVAFTI
+1 MNKISLFFITFAL

-49 VLNNIETKQLSGGI
+49 VLNNLETKQLSGGI

-77 TYDISFE
+77 AYDISFE

-92 IPKKIINSSV
+92 ISKKIINSSL

-187 VGLSGTEALRQ
+187 VGLSGSDALRQ

-244 TIGDPT
+244 TIGDPI
-250 QYRIASNINFRTKK
+250 QYSIASNINFRTKK

-276 SGPGNFL
+276 SSPGKFL

-298 IEDRDFERNRNGYN
+298 IEDRDFERKRNGYN

-336 DNKNLSTNTIQVFD
+336 DNKNLSTNAIQVFD
-350 ANNILEFSDVRIQDE
+350 VNNILEYSDVRVQDE

-379 NNLNSS
+379 NNINNS

-404 FIDDALASEKNITT
+404 FIDDSLASENNITT

-466 PSNNLIFKQNVNA
+466 PSNNLTFKQNVNA
-479 IYSQFGNKISKFSYL
+479 IYSQFGNKINKFSYL

-606 IQRVTRDEIR
+606 IQRVSRDEIR

-685 SSPEI
+685 SMPET

-760 VFNSRKWRSTNFN
+760 VFNSRRWRSTNFN
-773 PNKENPTSINS
+773 PNKENPTSINN
-784 QESQWRVRQISLNFT
+784 QESQWRVRQVSLNFT
-799 YRFNQKKNQGR
+799 YRFNQKKKQGR
-810 ERRGGEDYEG
+810 EQRGGEDYEG
-820 CLLYTSPSPRD
+820 GEGFSTP
-831 RG
+831 

>member
-1 MNKTSLFFVAFTI
+1 MNKTSLFFVVFTFTI
-14 TFLSVFSQKP
+14 LNVFGQKP
-24 QNNQI
+24 QNNQL
-29 SITGNIID
+29 TVVGKIID
-37 SNTKEPLEYATV
+37 SNTKEPLEYATI
-49 VLNNIETKQLSGGI
+49 VLKNQKTKQLSGGI
-63 TDEKGNFTI
+63 TDEKGNFNI
-72 KIIPG
+72 KINPG

-84 FISFKTIK
+84 FISFKTQE
-92 IPKKIINSSV
+92 IPNKIINSTL

-107 KLSEDSDKLDE
+107 ELSEDTDKLDE

-187 VGLSGTEALRQ
+187 VGLSGTDALRQ
-198 LPADAIERVEVVTSP
+198 LPADAIERVEVITSP

-239 GSLNT
+239 GSMNA
-244 TIGDPT
+244 TIGDPK
-250 QYRIASNINFRTKK
+250 QYRIASNVNFRTNKF
-264 INFFTNLGYRNS
+264 NFFTNLGFRNS
-276 SGPGNFL
+276 SGPGKFL
-283 TNLSTFENESVNSLR
+283 TNLSIFENESFNSLR

-312 INLGLEYFL
+312 INVGLEYFL
-321 SNESSITGT
+321 SKKSSITGT

-336 DNKNLSTNTIQVFD
+336 NNQNLSTNNISVFD
-350 ANNILEFSDVRIQDE
+350 VDDILEYSDLRIQDE
-365 DEIDETS
+365 DEIDNTS

-379 NNLNSS
+379 NNFNTS
-385 GHKLTIDFQYSDSK
+385 GHKLTVDVQYSDSE
-399 EIETA
+399 EIESA
-404 FIDDALASEKNITT
+404 SIDDSLATENNITT
-418 ENSKST
+418 EKSKNT
-424 LIQSDY
+424 LIQTDY
-430 VLPIGE
+430 TLPIGE
-436 HMQFEL
+436 NTQFEF

-466 PSNNLIFKQNVNA
+466 PSNNLIFEQNVNA
-479 IYSQFGNKISKFSYL
+479 IYSQLGNKINKFSYL

-511 NENFDYRYTEVFPT
+511 NENFDYNYSELFPT
-525 INFGLERTDNQ
+525 INFGFERTDNQ

-551 WYLNPFESRNSQ
+551 WFLNPFESRNSQ
-563 NVIYKGNPGLIP
+563 NIIYKGNPGLIP

-598 YFQHSVNA
+598 YYQHSINA
-606 IQRVTRDEIR
+606 IQRVSRDEIR

-638 YGFELTANYNPSK
+638 FGFELTANYNPSK
-651 KVRLSGSFNVFQQ
+651 KVRLSGSFNVFKQ
-664 ESKGLYEYNKFTI
+664 ESKGVYEYNKFTI
-677 DETSGAII
+677 DGISGEIN
-685 SSPEI
+685 STPEL
-690 QDLGNINNSWF
+690 QDMGNINNSWF

-708 TLPWKIQMQNRLSYR
+708 TLPGNIQMQNRLSYR
-723 GPRYTAQSES
+723 GPRFTAQSES
-733 KGMFSANIALSKD
+733 KGIFSTNIALSKD
-746 VFSEKGTLVLNVSD
+746 LFSENGTVVLNVSD
-760 VFNSRKWRSTNFN
+760 LFNSRKWRSTNYN
-773 PNKENPTSINS
+773 PNRENPTSINY
-784 QESQWRVRQISLNFT
+784 QESQRRVRQVSLNFT
-799 YRFNQKKNQGR
+799 YRFNQKKNQVR
-810 ERRGGEDYEG
+810 ERRSNEEFEGGEG
-820 CLLYTSPSPRD
+820 FSTP
-831 RG
+831 